1 MTLLRLKDVALT
13 RGGRRI
19 LEGVSFD
26 VTTGQAVILLGP
38 NGIGK
43 TTLLRVI
50 AGLGRAQAG
59 QVTCTDA
66 VAYGGH
72 LDAIKL
78 ALTVGENLTF
88 WAQVYGAKNTA
99 HVIED
104 FALSDLQTRLAA
116 HLSAGQKR
124 RLGLAR
130 VALCSAKLWVM
141 DEPTVSLDVKTIE
154 TLTGLMQAHMAKGGG
169 VVLATH
175 VPLNIPAA
183 TIDISQY
190 VPKRQAAASF
200 DEAFL

>member
-1 MTLLRLKDVALT
+1 MTLLRLEDVSLT

-26 VTTGQAVILLGP
+26 VPQGQALILRGP

-50 AGLGRAQAG
+50 AGLGRASSG
-59 QVTCTDA
+59 QIEASDS

-72 LDAIKL
+72 LDAIKF
-78 ALTVGENLTF
+78 ALTVSENLAF
-88 WAQVYGAKNTA
+88 WAKVYGATNLPQ
-99 HVIED
+99 VIQD
-104 FALSDLQTRLAA
+104 FALGDLQTRLAA

-130 VALCSAKLWVM
+130 VALSGAKLWVL
-141 DEPTVSLDVKTIE
+141 DEPTVSLDTKTIE
-154 TLTGLMQAHMAKGGG
+154 TLTGLMQNHLSQGGA

-175 VPLNIPAA
+175 VPLDLPAN
-183 TIDISQY
+183 TIDVSQF

>member
-26 VTTGQAVILLGP
+26 VTAGQAVILRGP

-88 WAQVYGAKNTA
+88 WAQVYGAGNTA
-99 HVIED
+99 QVMDD

-130 VALCSAKLWVM
+130 VALCSAKLWVL

-175 VPLNIPAA
+175 VPLNIPAT
-183 TIDISQY
+183 TIDISQF